1 MKNIIWLASYPK
13 SGNTL
18 IRLFLTCYLFSKD
31 GILKDF
37 NLIRN
42 IILFNHF
49 NIFNKIKNICDKDEL
64 VKNPEK
70 ISNYW
75 IKAQEALYKNHPKEI
90 FILKTH
96 NANIVYNNN
105 PFTNERYTK
114 RFIYIVRD
122 PRSVL
127 ISSKYHYN
135 LDNYEIA
142 MEHILSDKRLTYV
155 NKNLLPEFLLSWRS
169 HYLSWLNFSHANSN
183 LGLIIKYEDL
193 IENPEKMFLIIL
205 NFLKEKSNT
214 EIDKK
219 KFYNSLQSVQF
230 NNLQNIEKTQGFEEK
245 RGQAKFFFRKGLVD
259 EWKTEV
265 PENILKTIE
274 KEFNQ
279 EMKDLGYL

>member
-18 IRLFLTCYLFSKD
+18 IRLFLSCYLFSKD
-31 GILKDF
+31 GTLEDF

-49 NIFNKIKNICDKDEL
+49 DIFNKIENICNKDEF

-155 NKNLLPEFLLSWRS
+155 NKNILPEFLLSWRS
-169 HYLSWLNFSHANSN
+169 HYISWRKFYREYPN
-183 LGLIIKYEDL
+183 LGLIIKFEDL
-193 IENPEKMFLIIL
+193 IVQPEKMFLKIL
-205 NFLKEKSNT
+205 NFIQEKSYT

-219 KFYNSLQSVQF
+219 KFNNSLRSVQF
-230 NNLQNIEKTQGFEEK
+230 NNLQNIEKIQGFDEK
-245 RGQAKFFFRKGLVD
+245 RGQAKYFFRKGIVD
-259 EWKTEV
+259 EWKKEI
-265 PENILKTIE
+265 PENLLKVVE

-279 EMKDLGYL
+279 EMKELGYL

>member
-18 IRLFLTCYLFSKD
+18 IRLFLSCYLFSKD
-31 GILKDF
+31 GTLKNF

-49 NIFNKIKNICDKDEL
+49 DIFNKIENICNKDEF

-75 IKAQEALYKNHPKEI
+75 IKAQESLYKNHPKEI

-142 MEHILSDKRLTYV
+142 MKHILSDKRLTYV
-155 NKNLLPEFLLSWRS
+155 NNNILPEFLLSWKS
-169 HYLSWLNFSHANSN
+169 HYISWRTFYREYPN
-183 LGLIIKYEDL
+183 LGLIIKFEDL
-193 IENPEKMFLIIL
+193 IAQPEKMFLKIL
-205 NFLKEKSNT
+205 NF
-214 EIDKK
+214 I
-219 KFYNSLQSVQF
+219 Q
-230 NNLQNIEKTQGFEEK
+230 
-245 RGQAKFFFRKGLVD
+245 
-259 EWKTEV
+259 
-265 PENILKTIE
+265 
-274 KEFNQ
+274 
-279 EMKDLGYL
+279 